1 MYFYSA
7 VFSISIIL
15 VMWILLIIHIL
26 GNLGSLLQGSLLYHP
41 SSSCYH
47 RPAFEA
53 INLADADF
61 AADPQTSTPRYSNVF
76 SSVTESPSGLPT
88 DDGNCYLSHSESIDR
103 GNEIRVRNGTGM
115 NVDWPQNLASAFHDH
130 NKIEVNVSRQ
140 SNILPT
146 QNANYSGEIHV
157 LSNMDHTDFQ
167 WQQDAIHNRSDT
179 LTTNKLNVSGVFSSL
194 NEYLNAGKIEVKFS
208 DVDIINNQTSWNQA
222 RHRVAETEE
231 NGNYAISRTDTLSV
245 VGTKGNH
252 EHSSSVL
259 HPSADAETNMQVK
272 TLCGQNVTSDFQE
285 NNHNQEC
292 GLTNDQWKSTIDVC
306 KTIECS
312 TQSSVADLIPVAYP
326 RSIQEEANISRQ
338 FVVGGLASSDETPDL
353 LDTAI
358 DSNKCGSFSTSS
370 FQDPSRAQ
378 FLSVVTSGSDLH
390 NISKDEQ
397 SKLTLLPDVATS
409 GRNILETSSIVVSAS
424 SDLVSSHGFRI
435 TGSGERSD
443 FNNTSLDL
451 VSHKIEANENLVTSP
466 SLDSNENISSD
477 EVLISDAFRSSVSSA
492 SNVGDSKDMNVGIS
506 QGLKNE
512 DLVST
517 DSVTTQFK
525 NASIPNLIESK
536 SSLSSD
542 ILLCEGNSG
551 VKGSEYRDDVPR
563 KCIPVGFSAVETLSD
578 AELHQYLQ
586 ELEDNDE
593 SESDQNDR
601 MESETKPGMGLS
613 SECQDLSVPK
623 SEIDNN
629 EELLVKNYK
638 AERKGDG
645 NSNSLKSS
653 TEIIRAKNETDVE
666 GELSVK
672 IYSISG
678 SKMSDSSISDE
689 CSVPLQRVNSANC
702 SLDEQSTDSAI
713 ETPSS
718 LVNRHTA
725 STIPIVPGFTSANE
739 PRTVP
744 IQSVISGTVKVDT
757 APEPVIAT
765 NVPPKE
771 YHVLSDSNSQSVLN
785 MPNSTAVTSTTSSVI
800 TSVVSIACQQITENS
815 NQDGPGNDGHVTNGS
830 ELSGR
835 VDDISEDIEIKLE
848 IETPDLIAT
857 EIQSP
862 NSQDYIL
869 DAERTENGLLPL
881 NDSSSPQSNL
891 SREQETDY
899 DLAEN
904 GPCTP
909 EIILAPNE
917 MNSYEKTP
925 NELVQVSKNG
935 LPESSVV
942 DSISEKRLS
951 RMHSDK
957 MDGSRVIAMG
967 VSEIGCSEVQSCL
980 VRMPRD
986 GTTINVLGEEERPS
1000 RPKYLFLPSKITVE
1014 NEQEDS
1020 ENSEESPPVSGA
1032 VGKFDSESF
1041 VLYYIIQ
1048 RKKFMFLVCYSNY

>member
-1 MYFYSA
+1 
-7 VFSISIIL
+7 
-15 VMWILLIIHIL
+15 
-26 GNLGSLLQGSLLYHP
+26 
-41 SSSCYH
+41 
-47 RPAFEA
+47 
-53 INLADADF
+53 
-61 AADPQTSTPRYSNVF
+61 
-76 SSVTESPSGLPT
+76 
-88 DDGNCYLSHSESIDR
+88 
-103 GNEIRVRNGTGM
+103 
-115 NVDWPQNLASAFHDH
+115 
-130 NKIEVNVSRQ
+130 
-140 SNILPT
+140 
-146 QNANYSGEIHV
+146 
-157 LSNMDHTDFQ
+157 MDHTDSQ

-179 LTTNKLNVSGVFSSL
+179 LKANTLNVSGLFSSI
-194 NEYLNAGKIEVKFS
+194 NEYLNAGKIEVKFD

-231 NGNYAISRTDTLSV
+231 NGNYAINHTDTLSV

-259 HPSADAETNMQVK
+259 CPSADAETNMQVK
-272 TLCGQNVTSDFQE
+272 TLGGHNVTSDFQE
-285 NNHNQEC
+285 KNHNQEFRF
-292 GLTNDQWKSTIDVC
+292 TNDQWKSTIDVC
-306 KTIECS
+306 KTIECCS
-312 TQSSVADLIPVAYP
+312 QSSVADLIPVAYP
-326 RSIQEEANISRQ
+326 RSLQEEANISRQ
-338 FVVGGLASSDETPDL
+338 FVVGSHASSDETPDL

-370 FQDPSRAQ
+370 FPDPSRAQ
-378 FLSVVTSGSDLH
+378 FLSVVSGGSDLH

-397 SKLTLLPDVATS
+397 SKLTLLPDVTTS
-409 GRNILETSSIVVSAS
+409 GRNILETSSIAVSAS

-435 TGSGERSD
+435 TDIGEQSD

-451 VSHKIEANENLVTSP
+451 VSHKIEANENLITSP

-477 EVLISDAFRSSVSSA
+477 EVLICDTFRSSVSSA
-492 SNVGDSKDMNVGIS
+492 SNVGDSKDINVGIS

-512 DLVST
+512 NLVST
-517 DSVTTQFK
+517 DSVTTQLE
-525 NASIPNLIESK
+525 NASIPKLIESK

-542 ILLCEGNSG
+542 ILMYEGNSG
-551 VKGSEYRDDVPR
+551 IKGSEYRDDVPR
-563 KCIPVGFSAVETLSD
+563 KCIPVGFSVVETLSD

-629 EELLVKNYK
+629 EELLVKNFK

-645 NSNSLKSS
+645 NSNSMKSS
-653 TEIIRAKNETDVE
+653 TEIIREKNETYVE
-666 GELSVK
+666 EDLSVTV
-672 IYSISG
+672 YSTSG
-678 SKMSDSSISDE
+678 PKMTESSISDE
-689 CSVPLQRVNSANC
+689 YSVPLQHVNSASY
-702 SLDEQSTDSAI
+702 SLDEQPVDSAI
-713 ETPSS
+713 ETSS
-718 LVNRHTA
+718 SFVNRYTA
-725 STIPIVPGFTSANE
+725 KTMLTVPGFTSTNE

-744 IQSVISGTVKVDT
+744 IQSAISGTVKVDT
-757 APEPVIAT
+757 APEPVT
-765 NVPPKE
+765 VTDVPPKE
-771 YHVLSDSNSQSVLN
+771 SHVLSDSNSQSVLN
-785 MPNSTAVTSTTSSVI
+785 MPNSAAVTSTTSSFI
-800 TSVVSIACQQITENS
+800 TSVVSIVCQEITQNS
-815 NQDGPGNDGHVTNGS
+815 NRDGPGNDGHVTNGS

-835 VDDISEDIEIKLE
+835 MDGINEDIEIKLE

-862 NSQDYIL
+862 NRQEYIL
-869 DAERTENGLLPL
+869 DEERTENGLLPL
-881 NDSSSPQSNL
+881 NDSSSPQNNL

-909 EIILAPNE
+909 EIILSSNE
-917 MNSYEKTP
+917 MNYYEKTP

-942 DSISEKRLS
+942 DIMSEKGIS
-951 RMHSDK
+951 HMHSDK

-967 VSEIGCSEVQSCL
+967 VSEIGSSEVQSCL

-1020 ENSEESPPVSGA
+1020 ENSEESPPISGA
-1032 VGKFDSESF
+1032 VGKFDPESF

-1048 RKKFMFLVCYSNY
+1048 RKKFMFMFVIPTIEMRYCERCHL